1 MMCAIRLIRRTK
13 SSEINDQVIDLKGIN
28 INPIDRP
35 AYVVYAS
42 DGDKYGMEFIFT
54 SDKEERTKY
63 QINDIIIEY
72 GVNSGRIYKL
82 LANKK
87 EINQTDSFHIINK
100 SKTDLSTERFKE
112 NIKNFITIC
121 NQIIEFAISN
131 PI

>member
-1 MMCAIRLIRRTK
+1 MMCAIRLIRRTT

-63 QINDIIIEY
+63 QINDIVIEF

-87 EINQTDSFHIINK
+87 EINQTDSFHIINV
-100 SKTDLSTERFKE
+100 L
-112 NIKNFITIC
+112 
-121 NQIIEFAISN
+121 
-131 PI
+131 

>member
-1 MMCAIRLIRRTK
+1 MCAIRLMRRTT

-35 AYVVYAS
+35 AYVVYVS
-42 DGDKYGMEFIFT
+42 DGDKYKMEFIFT
-54 SDKEERTKY
+54 SDKEGRTKY

-82 LANKK
+82 MANKK
-87 EINQTDSFHIINK
+87 EINQTDSFHIINE

-121 NQIIEFAISN
+121 NQIIEFVISN
-131 PI
+131 PV

>member
-1 MMCAIRLIRRTK
+1 MMCAIRLIRRTT

-35 AYVVYAS
+35 AYAVYAS

-63 QINDIIIEY
+63 QINDIVIEF

-87 EINQTDSFHIINK
+87 EINQTDSFHIINE

-121 NQIIEFAISN
+121 NQIIEFALNN
-131 PI
+131 PV

>member
-28 INPIDRP
+28 INPIDRH

>member
-1 MMCAIRLIRRTK
+1 M
-13 SSEINDQVIDLKGIN
+13 
-28 INPIDRP
+28 
-35 AYVVYAS
+35 
-42 DGDKYGMEFIFT
+42 
-54 SDKEERTKY
+54 
-63 QINDIIIEY
+63 
-72 GVNSGRIYKL
+72 NSGRINKL

-131 PI
+131 PV

>member
-1 MMCAIRLIRRTK
+1 MMCAIRLIRRTT

-63 QINDIIIEY
+63 QINDIVI
-72 GVNSGRIYKL
+72 VM
-82 LANKK
+82 
-87 EINQTDSFHIINK
+87 
-100 SKTDLSTERFKE
+100 
-112 NIKNFITIC
+112 C
-121 NQIIEFAISN
+121 
-131 PI
+131 